1 MKPDSPPIG
10 SIGKVPVRGRLRLL
24 RESMR
29 YVPPEEGDSF
39 RYRDILYFVRFL
51 IPLKGPII
59 LSLILSFIISI
70 SSTVMPL
77 SSKWVIDYLF
87 LGEST
92 APLLQKLEGHHLGFL
107 VPYAD
112 EILHSLPLVICT
124 LAIVEIVK
132 YVLSNE
138 RSLIQYRINTE
149 FTYRVRMTVFH
160 QVLRY
165 PLSYF
170 KSSRTGYLLA
180 RISGDTGGL
189 SAISGSILQGI
200 ISAATTLVVTS
211 TILSSL
217 SLTLTLIVLVFVP
230 VSVGLSYWINR
241 ISRTYNIRGRE
252 IGLRTSADGQE
263 ILSAIDTI
271 KIHASEHREL
281 DKYANNLQKSISLTI
296 ASMLFG
302 QVTGGIQR
310 SISYAL
316 TLIVMLIG
324 GTLVIEKQMSI
335 GDYTAFLAMYPQLT
349 GAVTMFLQLPL
360 SLQGT
365 AIASGRV
372 KELLD
377 LTTEDESLDPE
388 HPLITP
394 DHPAKGEIICEDVS
408 FAYEP
413 DLPVL
418 SKCSFTIHQGEHV
431 VLTGQTGAGKSTFI
445 HLLLKL
451 YHADSGRIFIDG
463 IDIKNLHP
471 RWIREQM
478 AVVTQ
483 DLFLFHDTIMNNVRY
498 SRPEA
503 SDDEVMEACQSA
515 GLHDEIMKF
524 PERYDLIVGER
535 GGKLSGGQK
544 QRLAI
549 ARALLRNA
557 PICILDEPTAHLD
570 PETEKRL
577 TDEFMRLLAGKTV
590 IIISHRE
597 DLTRLADRVY
607 DLKEGKI
614 SISEGCNRPL

>member
-1 MKPDSPPIG
+1 MNPDPSEPGPIG
-10 SIGKVPVRGRLRLL
+10 KIPIRGRLKLL
-24 RESMR
+24 RASMQ
-29 YVPPEEGDSF
+29 YVPPKDGEEF
-39 RYRDILYFVRFL
+39 RYRDILSFIRFL
-51 IPLKGPII
+51 IPLKWVII
-59 LSLILSFIISI
+59 LSFILSFIISLF
-70 SSTVMPL
+70 STILPL
-77 SSKWVIDYLF
+77 SSKWIIDYLF

-92 APLLQKLEGHHLGFL
+92 EPLLDSLTAHNLGFL
-107 VPYAD
+107 APYVG
-112 EILHSLPLVICT
+112 EILSSLPLVILT
-124 LAIVEIVK
+124 LAVAEVLK

-149 FTYRVRMTVFH
+149 FTYRIRTTVFS
-160 QVLRY
+160 QILRY

-180 RISGDTGGL
+180 RISSDTGGL
-189 SAISGSILQGI
+189 SSISGSIMQSILSGI
-200 ISAATTLVVTS
+200 TTLFVTT
-211 TILSSL
+211 TILISL
-217 SLTLTLIVLVFVP
+217 SFHLTIIVLLFVP
-230 VSVGLSYWINR
+230 VSVIISYWVNR
-241 ISRTYNIRGRE
+241 ISRSYSIRGRE

-281 DKYANNLQKSISLTI
+281 DKYTKNLQDSISLTI
-296 ASMLFG
+296 AGMLFG
-302 QVTGGIQR
+302 QVTGGVQR
-310 SISYAL
+310 SISYGL
-316 TLIVMLIG
+316 TLLVMLIG
-324 GTLVIEKQMSI
+324 GTMVMNQQMSV

-349 GAVTMFLQLPL
+349 GTVTMFLQLPL

-365 AIASGRV
+365 ALAAGRV

-377 LTTEDESLDPE
+377 LEPEDASPDPD
-388 HPLITP
+388 HPLIFP
-394 DHPAKGEIICEDVS
+394 DHPARGEIVCKKISFSYDSDV
-408 FAYEP
+408 
-413 DLPVL
+413 PVL
-418 SKCSFTIHQGEHV
+418 TDCSLEIKPGEHI

-451 YHADSGRIFIDG
+451 YQPDSGAILLDG
-463 IDIKNLHP
+463 INIRDLHP

-503 SDDEVMEACQSA
+503 SDEEVIEACRSA

-524 PERYDLIVGER
+524 PEGYDLIVGER

-557 PICILDEPTAHLD
+557 PVFILDEPTAHLD

-577 TDEFMRLLAGKTV
+577 TDEFIRRLSGRTV

-607 DLKEGKI
+607 HLDKG
-614 SISEGCNRPL
+614 RFF

>member
-1 MKPDSPPIG
+1 MNPDSS
-10 SIGKVPVRGRLRLL
+10 SIEPVGKVPLRGRIKLIRD
-24 RESMR
+24 SMR
-29 YVPPEEGDSF
+29 YVPPGEGESF
-39 RYRDILYFVRFL
+39 RYRDILYFARFL
-51 IPLKGPII
+51 IPLKWPII
-59 LSLILSFIISI
+59 LSLILSFIISL
-70 SSTVMPL
+70 SSTVLPL

-92 APLLQKLEGHHLGFL
+92 APLLDSLQANHLGFL
-107 VPYAD
+107 VPFVSQVFQ
-112 EILHSLPLVICT
+112 SLPLVICT
-124 LAIVEIVK
+124 LAIVEGIK
-132 YVLSNE
+132 FFLSNE

-149 FTYRVRMTVFH
+149 FTYRVRMMVFH

-189 SAISGSILQGI
+189 SAISGNILQGI
-200 ISAATTLVVTS
+200 ISGATTLVVTA

-217 SLTLTLIVLVFVP
+217 SFSLTLIVLIFVP
-230 VSVGLSYWINR
+230 VSVALSYWVNR
-241 ISRTYNIRGRE
+241 ISRSYSIRGRE

-281 DKYANNLQKSISLTI
+281 EKYAKNLQNTISLTV

-302 QVTGGIQR
+302 QVTGGVSR

-316 TLIVMLIG
+316 TLLVMLVG
-324 GTLVIEKQMSI
+324 GTMVMEKQMSV

-365 AIASGRV
+365 AISAGRV

-377 LTTEDESLDPE
+377 LATEDDSSDPD
-388 HPLITP
+388 HPLIIP
-394 DHPAKGEIICEDVS
+394 KVPARGEIICENVS

-413 DLPVL
+413 NTPVL
-418 SKCSFTIHQGEHV
+418 SGCSLTVRPGEHI

-445 HLLLKL
+445 HLLLKF
-451 YHADSGRIFIDG
+451 YRPDSGNIFIDG
-463 IDIKNLHP
+463 IEIGDLHP

-478 AVVTQ
+478 AVVSQ

-498 SRPEA
+498 SRPDA
-503 SDDEVMEACQSA
+503 TDEEVINACRSA
-515 GLHDEIMKF
+515 GLHEEIMKF
-524 PERYDLIVGER
+524 PESYDLIVGER

-557 PICILDEPTAHLD
+557 PIFILDEPTAHLD

-607 DLKEGKI
+607 QLRNGKVFKV
-614 SISEGCNRPL
+614 

>member
-1 MKPDSPPIG
+1 MKPDSFPIG
-10 SIGKVPVRGRLRLL
+10 SIAKVPVRGRLKLL

-39 RYRDILYFVRFL
+39 RYRDILFFLRFL

-59 LSLILSFIISI
+59 ASLILSFIISI
-70 SSTVMPL
+70 SSTIMPL

-87 LGEST
+87 LGQST
-92 APLLQKLEGHHLGFL
+92 APLLGKIEAHNLGFL

-112 EILHSLPLVICT
+112 LVLHSLPLVICT
-124 LAIVEIVK
+124 LAVVEIIK

-180 RISGDTGGL
+180 RISGDTSGL

-200 ISAATTLVVTS
+200 ISNATTLIVTS
-211 TILSSL
+211 TILFSL
-217 SLTLTLIVLVFVP
+217 SQTLTLIVLVFVP
-230 VSVGLSYWINR
+230 ISVGLSYWINR
-241 ISRTYNIRGRE
+241 ISRSYNIRGRE

-324 GTLVIEKQMSI
+324 GTLVIEKLMSI

-349 GAVTMFLQLPL
+349 GAVSMFLQLPL

-377 LTTEDESLDPE
+377 LTTEDESPDPK
-388 HPLITP
+388 HPLIVP
-394 DHPAKGEIICEDVS
+394 DHPTRGEIVCDNVS
-408 FAYEP
+408 FSY
-413 DLPVL
+413 DSDVPVL
-418 SKCSFTIHQGEHV
+418 SDCSLYIAPGEHI

-451 YHADSGRIFIDG
+451 YQPDSGNIFLDG
-463 IDIKNLHP
+463 MNIRDLHP

-478 AVVTQ
+478 AVVSQ

-498 SRPEA
+498 SRPDA
-503 SDDEVMEACQSA
+503 SDDEVMQACRSA
-515 GLHDEIMKF
+515 GLHDEIMTF
-524 PERYDLIVGER
+524 PEGYDLIVGER

-557 PICILDEPTAHLD
+557 PIFILDEPTAHLD

-577 TDEFMRLLAGKTV
+577 TDEFMRLLAGRTV

-607 DLKEGKI
+607 HMKQGKI
-614 SISEGCNRPL
+614 HVLSM